1 MELSLL
7 TTFYLFL
14 VLLIKSPDWTVITFV
29 GEKMEWT
36 GRRQKG
42 RAFFGV
48 EILNILSWVVVQWVY
63 NIFKYIYLKTL
74 GLVFS

>member
-7 TTFYLFL
+7 TPFHLFL

-42 RAFFGV
+42 GAFFGV
-48 EILNILSWVVVQWVY
+48 EILNILSWVVVKWVY
-63 NIFKYIYLKTL
+63 NIFKYIY
-74 GLVFS
+74 